1 MSNSKNK
8 IRTVDTFLNAD
19 ESEVSNEKKS
29 QTKKLNTL
37 DLIKENI
44 GNEASQA
51 FVKIFRSS
59 SCIFKMFW
67 FTCLMAACS
76 LSAFF
81 MIQSLITFVTYEV
94 STNTRTIFE
103 TASLFPRITYCN
115 KNPFNT
121 KYSFESLEKI
131 GNYNDMLYAMN
142 YVLNDSEKLS
152 LQHPFDKVLVDCSFN
167 NEKCTISDFL
177 REFDPNLGNCFSFN
191 SGFNASKHLVSL
203 KESVRAGSTYG
214 LKLTLYVN
222 FYEYLTKYNQYTGAV
237 IKIGNSSYSTINFG
251 PEISPGYKTNL
262 IVSRVF
268 EESLPKPYS
277 QCDIPNDAEYHI
289 SSDLY
294 NRIRASEYEY
304 TQQIC
309 YNACVHKKLLELC
322 NCVRPNEQ
330 TFFPEAK
337 VCSLK
342 DACLKNFTSTLFN
355 YRDKCFEWCP
365 LQCNRSQYLTTLS
378 VIPISI
384 DFSSTVKS
392 SFASDFIT
400 RPINFE
406 NARNSIARIY
416 IFYDS
421 LSYIKSV
428 EQARSGSVLELA
440 ANIGG
445 ILGLFLGVSV
455 LSFFEFI
462 EVLIEL
468 CISHLKLNKS
478 T

>member
-1 MSNSKNK
+1 MSKIKNK
-8 IRTVDTFLNAD
+8 IKVKAFLNEAG
-19 ESEVSNEKKS
+19 SQIANEKITPK
-29 QTKKLNTL
+29 TKLSTL
-37 DLIKENI
+37 DLIKETI
-44 GNEASQA
+44 GNEAAQA
-51 FVKIFRSS
+51 FVKIFRST
-59 SCIFKMFW
+59 SCFKKIFW
-67 FTCLMAACS
+67 VTCLIAACS

-81 MIQSLITFVTYEV
+81 VIQSLITFVTYEV

-103 TASLFPRITYCN
+103 MTSLFPRITYCN

-142 YVLNDSEKLS
+142 YVLNDSEKLR
-152 LQHPFDKVLVDCSFN
+152 LQHPFDKVLVECNFN
-167 NEKCTISDFL
+167 NEKCTINDFL
-177 REFDPNLGNCFSFN
+177 REFDSNLGNCYSFN
-191 SGFNASKHLVSL
+191 AVFNSTKHSVSL
-203 KESVRAGSTYG
+203 RESVRAGSTYG

-222 FYEYLTKYNQYTGAV
+222 FYENLTKYNQYVGAV

-268 EESLPKPYS
+268 EEVLPKPYS
-277 QCDIPNDAEYHI
+277 QCDIPNDASYQI

-294 NRIRASEYEY
+294 DRIRASEYEY

-309 YNACVHKKLLELC
+309 YNACVHKKLVERC

-342 DACLKNFTSTLFN
+342 DACLKNFTSAFFN
-355 YRDKCFEWCP
+355 YRENCFEWCP

-378 VIPISI
+378 VIPLSI
-384 DFSSTVKS
+384 DFSSTVKGN
-392 SFASDFIT
+392 FASDFIT

-406 NARNSIARIY
+406 NAKNSIARIY

-445 ILGLFLGVSV
+445 ILGLFLGVSL
-455 LSFFEFI
+455 LSFFELI
-462 EVLIEL
+462 EVLIGL
-468 CISHLKLNKS
+468 CCISHLK
-478 T
+478 